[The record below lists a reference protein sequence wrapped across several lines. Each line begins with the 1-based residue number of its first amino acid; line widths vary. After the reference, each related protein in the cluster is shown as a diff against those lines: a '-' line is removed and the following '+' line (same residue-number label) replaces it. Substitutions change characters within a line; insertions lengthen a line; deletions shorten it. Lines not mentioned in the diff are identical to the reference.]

1 MGYEYTFIFSLPLQ
15 MPQQEQ
21 LLYYLKA
28 NSSWHL
34 MPARPAQI
42 PYLVRYAYLAS
53 GPAAWDED
61 FLIEVSS
68 QQVYLLLHTAPADQ
82 TARVLTWL
90 EQGATALGLVGTLA
104 EL

>member
-21 LLYYLKA
+21 LLHYLKA
-28 NSSWHL
+28 TSSWYL
-34 MPARPAQI
+34 MAARPVEM

-61 FLIEVSS
+61 FLVEVSS

-82 TARVLTWL
+82 TAWVLTWL

>member
-1 MGYEYTFIFSLPLQ
+1 

-21 LLYYLKA
+21 LLHYLKA
-28 NSSWHL
+28 TSSWHL
-34 MPARPAQI
+34 RPARLGQV

-61 FLIEVSS
+61 FLVEISS
-68 QQVYLLLHTAPADQ
+68 QQLYLLLHTAPADQ

-90 EQGATALGLVGTLA
+90 EQGAIALGLVGTLA